1 MRALHLVLAS
11 GLCAALSCVVY
22 RSSAPPKDA
31 AETTL
36 TAATIDSADA
46 GDPPDPAAR
55 TYDAVRARRV
65 DESAAAKDDARRH
78 PKDRPHVP
86 WDKVP

>member
-11 GLCAALSCVVY
+11 GLCAAVSCVVY
-22 RSSAPPKDA
+22 RSSAPPRDSS
-31 AETTL
+31 ETTL
-36 TAATIDSADA
+36 TAATVDA
-46 GDPPDPAAR
+46 GAPPDPGAGTSR
-55 TYDAVRARRV
+55 AVRTRRV